1 MSRGIVGVLQQSVDT
16 DREEQRG
23 RGEAQLACLVIAC
36 EADEELASVAPVEPR
51 DRSIRETKAVRCEV
65 VDGKGASHG
74 WRTDEV
80 KPEASGCR
88 TANPTAATSSTAATA
103 PIAARGMEPWL
114 APKIANR

>member
-1 MSRGIVGVLQQSVDT
+1 
-16 DREEQRG
+16 
-23 RGEAQLACLVIAC
+23 
-36 EADEELASVAPVEPR
+36 VEPR